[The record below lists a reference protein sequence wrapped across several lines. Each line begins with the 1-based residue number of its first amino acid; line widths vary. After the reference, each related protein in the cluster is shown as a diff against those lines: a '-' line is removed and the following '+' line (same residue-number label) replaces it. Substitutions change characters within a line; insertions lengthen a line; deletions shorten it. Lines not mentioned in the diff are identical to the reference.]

1 MQLPYCVIVLLLT
14 NECKSAAAQYTNIV
28 IILRLRSKVFQENK
42 LRLYYHSVSLYLSLM
57 SELKA
62 F

>member
-14 NECKSAAAQYTNIV
+14 SECKSAAAQYTNIV
-28 IILRLRSKVFQENK
+28 IIWRLCKVFQENK
-42 LRLYYHSVSLYLSLM
+42 LRLYHHSLSLYLSLM

>member
-1 MQLPYCVIVLLLT
+1 MPYCVIVLPVLLT
-14 NECKSAAAQYTNIV
+14 SECKSAAAQYTNIA
-28 IILRLRSKVFQENK
+28 IIWHLRKVFQENK
-42 LRLYYHSVSLYLSLM
+42 LRLYYHSVSLYLLLM